1 MKPELS
7 DYGKKGY
14 DGPMNEKSVNMALSP
29 MGERSM
35 KEQLRNCHS
44 IDDLPPHNPLKRAST
59 KSDGGLD

>member
-44 IDDLPPHNPLKRAST
+44 IDDTTPTL
-59 KSDGGLD
+59 SDVLFKQGKLEK